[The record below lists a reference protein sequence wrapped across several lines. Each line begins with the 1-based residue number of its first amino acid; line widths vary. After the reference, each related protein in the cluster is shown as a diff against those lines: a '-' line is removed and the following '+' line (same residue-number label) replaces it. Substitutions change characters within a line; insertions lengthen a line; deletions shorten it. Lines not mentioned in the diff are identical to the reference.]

1 MDIFSLFLLLGGLGL
16 FLFGMKLMS
25 DGLEAAAGDKM
36 RRWLE
41 VLTKNRFAGVA
52 VGTGA
57 TMLVQSSSA
66 ITVMVVGFV
75 NAGLM
80 SLSQAVSVCMGAN
93 IGTTITAQIVAFKVT
108 DFAPLVLFL
117 GVVIAM
123 FVKDKTWQKIGQI
136 IVGFGVLF
144 MGMDIMAQA
153 TAPLAEWAP
162 FGQII
167 STFTNPFIGILA
179 GMVFTAII
187 QSSSATMGVL
197 LALAS
202 TGIISLDTAIYVIL
216 GTNIGTCIT
225 AVLASIGANK
235 TARRTAVVHVLFNV
249 FGTILF
255 VILLQFLPIK
265 DWVYNLS
272 PGDVQRQLA
281 NFHTIFNVVTTA
293 ILIWFPQLLI
303 KLSYLIVRGEDPKT
317 SEKKLQYILDKPQ
330 ENPTIGVGMAIKEV
344 IRMGKMAEENF
355 RSSIAAFHE
364 KDTTAADKVK
374 ETEEVVNFLN
384 HSITDYLSKV
394 SQEEL
399 GKKDSNAVSSMFHL
413 VCDIERIS
421 DHAENMA
428 EFTYSEVEQKISFS
442 EVGQRE
448 LDNMIDRVLEC
459 LHHAINALATG
470 DEASAHKVIEIEK
483 VVDDLEIRLK
493 DDHVERLLKGE
504 CSPEGSMIYADM
516 VTNLER
522 VADHSTNIAYRVLEA
537 GIYN

>member
-16 FLFGMKLMS
+16 FIYGMRMMS
-25 DGLEAAAGDKM
+25 EGLEAAAGDKM

-52 VGTGA
+52 VGAGA
-57 TMLVQSSSA
+57 TVMVQSSSA

-93 IGTTITAQIVAFKVT
+93 IGTTVTAQIIAFKLT

-117 GVVIAM
+117 GVIMMM
-123 FVKDKTWQKIGQI
+123 FLKDKTMQKVGQI
-136 IVGFGVLF
+136 VAGLGILF
-144 MGMDIMAQA
+144 MGMDIMSQA
-153 TAPLAEWAP
+153 TAPLAEWQP
-162 FGQII
+162 FVNLL
-167 STFTNPFIGILA
+167 STFTNPLVGILA
-179 GMVFTAII
+179 GALFTAVI
-187 QSSSATMGVL
+187 QASGATMGIL
-197 LALAS
+197 LALATS
-202 TGIISLDTAIYVIL
+202 GVISLDNSIYVIL
-216 GTNIGTCIT
+216 GLNIGTCIT
-225 AVLASIGANK
+225 AILASLGTNK

-255 VILLQFLPIK
+255 VALLQFLPIK
-265 DWVYNLS
+265 EWIYNLS

-281 NFHTIFNVVTTA
+281 NFHMFFNIVTTLV
-293 ILIWFPQLLI
+293 LIWFPQLLI

-317 SEKKLQYILDKPQ
+317 SQKKLQYILDKPR

-364 KDTTAADKVK
+364 KDTAAADKVK

-384 HSITDYLSKV
+384 HSITDYLSKI
-394 SQEEL
+394 SREEL

-428 EFTYSEVEQKISFS
+428 EFTYSEAEQKISFS
-442 EVGQRE
+442 EVGQKE

-459 LHHAINALATG
+459 LHYAINALATG
-470 DEASAHKVIEIEK
+470 DEAAAHKVIEIEK

-504 CSPEGSMIYADM
+504 CSPKGSMIYADM

>member
-1 MDIFSLFLLLGGLGL
+1 M
-16 FLFGMKLMS
+16 
-25 DGLEAAAGDKM
+25 
-36 RRWLE
+36 
-41 VLTKNRFAGVA
+41 
-52 VGTGA
+52 
-57 TMLVQSSSA
+57 
-66 ITVMVVGFV
+66 
-75 NAGLM
+75 
-80 SLSQAVSVCMGAN
+80 
-93 IGTTITAQIVAFKVT
+93 
-108 DFAPLVLFL
+108 
-117 GVVIAM
+117 
-123 FVKDKTWQKIGQI
+123 
-136 IVGFGVLF
+136 
-144 MGMDIMAQA
+144 
-153 TAPLAEWAP
+153 
-162 FGQII
+162 
-167 STFTNPFIGILA
+167 
-179 GMVFTAII
+179 
-187 QSSSATMGVL
+187 
-197 LALAS
+197 
-202 TGIISLDTAIYVIL
+202 
-216 GTNIGTCIT
+216 
-225 AVLASIGANK
+225 
-235 TARRTAVVHVLFNV
+235 LFNV

-364 KDTTAADKVK
+364 KDTAAADKVK
-374 ETEEVVNFLN
+374 ETEEIVNFLN
-384 HSITDYLSKV
+384 HSITDYLSKI

-459 LHHAINALATG
+459 LHYAINALATG
-470 DEASAHKVIEIEK
+470 DEAAAHKVIEIEK

-504 CSPEGSMIYADM
+504 CSPKGSMIYADM